1 LIVLRPN
8 SEMTMSKPLTPKQRA
23 FVAAWIENGGNGT
36 QAAFQALG
44 CRTPNCGASCAS
56 RMLKNAKVREEI
68 ERLCRRASLGP
79 ERWAEVLA
87 NAMEAETELVIG
99 PGQVVKQPDHKIR
112 LKAVDLTAKLL
123 DAYPRSGENR
133 QEHEHRHLHIEVS
146 EPIEVMRFR
155 VIHGRA
161 PTELE
166 LKELIPASSSPDDT

>member
-1 LIVLRPN
+1 MIVLRPN

-99 PGQVVKQPDHKIR
+99 PGEVVKQPDHRIR
-112 LKAVDLTAKLL
+112 LKAVDLTARLM
-123 DAYPRSGENR
+123 DAYPRGESR
-133 QEHEHRHLHIEVS
+133 HEHEHRHLHIEVS

-161 PTELE
+161 PTERELE
-166 LKELIPASSSPDDT
+166 ELTQSITPPRDPE